1 MPRCVCFPHQV
12 SDQRG
17 RVIFKK
23 GCGWWRAG
31 LQRRYTIHASS
42 VEALQIL
49 NLWKWVYNCVLIRS
63 HKTSLWSLWETT
75 NSSAEVASY
84 KQEFLNSASA
94 DYNNTNTFKWDFH
107 LFILLFD
114 IWLLYCYH
122 RRWSHRRAQRWKCR
136 VQPLFHQET
145 PRPPQTIRALP
156 ELHDPALWGPGGATG
171 PSERQSEG
179 RGQRERGG
187 HRQQRP
193 SQPQEC
199 QQRPLWP
206 GGPPCRRLAVRTG
219 LTARADTLITNC
231 LTATHGVE
239 GKCRDVEAKHVDADS
254 DVMLHSR
261 APCKSRN
268 RLLKREKLTFLSC
281 SPYYWNTS
289 HSRSFT
295 AVSMIWC

>member
-17 RVIFKK
+17 GVIFKK

-31 LQRRYTIHASS
+31 LQSRYTIHASS
-42 VEALQIL
+42 GEALQIL
-49 NLWKWVYNCVLIRS
+49 NLWKWLYNCVLIRS
-63 HKTSLWSLWETT
+63 LMTSLWSLSETK
-75 NSSAEVASY
+75 NSSAKGLHPVCSSIVPV
-84 KQEFLNSASA
+84 QTIIIPLNGIFICLFCSLTF
-94 DYNNTNTFKWDFH
+94 DY
-107 LFILLFD
+107 
-114 IWLLYCYH
+114 YCYH
-122 RRWSHRRAQRWKCR
+122 RRWSHRQTWRWKCR

-145 PRPPQTIRALP
+145 PRPPQTVRALP

-171 PSERQSEG
+171 PSERQSKG
-179 RGQRERGG
+179 RGRRERGG
-187 HRQQRP
+187 HRQQWP

-219 LTARADTLITNC
+219 LTARADTLIANC

-239 GKCRDVEAKHVDADS
+239 GKWRDAEAKRVDADR
-254 DVMLHSR
+254 DVMLRSG
-261 APCKSRN
+261 APCKPRN
-268 RLLKREKLTFLSC
+268 RLLKREKLTFLSY
-281 SPYYWNTS
+281 SPYYWNKL
-289 HSRSFT
+289 HSRSFTT